1 MRFKEMREI
10 IDFKEETK
18 KLPDMSGV
26 YIMKDAHGEIIY
38 IGKAKNLKNRVSS
51 YFMSDSRHTEKVK
64 KMVSNIS
71 KFDYIVTDSEFEAL
85 VLECSLIKKHQPKY
99 NILLKDDKGFSYI
112 KITKEKW
119 PKILYVKQ
127 KQNDGATYIG
137 PYTNSFSVKQT
148 VEEMI
153 NIFKVPTCNR
163 NFEKIYKRP
172 CLNYYIKR
180 CFAPCIRAISNED
193 YVSSIKEAE
202 NFVKRGSSETIKTLR
217 DTMQKA
223 AENLNFEYAA
233 QIRDRIKSIENMK
246 SRQKVVAYK
255 VKSQD
260 VIACAYDEKNISFE
274 VFRFKDGDLYDSQN
288 YIVEPED
295 SVPATRSEFLEQYY
309 EKAES
314 IPKTI
319 LIDGDIENKELIK
332 RYFSEHFKKNVNI
345 IIPKRGEQLHLLEM
359 CAKNAEESLLRNKGN
374 KSKLDDTLEEL
385 RNILNLKNIP
395 NLIEAYD
402 ISNIMGK
409 DNVGGMVVYKNGK
422 PLKSAYR
429 KFKIKFVEGQ
439 DDYGSM
445 REMISRRIQEYLNHK
460 ENPNNT
466 FGVLPDLILIDG
478 GTAHTCAASGILRE
492 FDIDV
497 PVFGMVKDSKHRTK
511 AITTEGE
518 EIEIKNYGRLF
529 NFITNIQDEVHRY
542 TINYHKNLRNKRIV
556 GSGLTKIQGVG
567 RERAKMLLNKY
578 GSLKNIAKASVED
591 LKLMH
596 GMPET
601 VAKSIHDY
609 FAKQRKII
617 EELPR

>member
-1 MRFKEMREI
+1 MRFKEMRNI
-10 IDFKEETK
+10 IDFKKEVK
-18 KLPDMSGV
+18 KLPDMPGV
-26 YIMKDAHGEIIY
+26 YIMKDAQGEIIY

-51 YFMSDSRHTEKVK
+51 YFMNDSGHTEKVK

-71 KFDYIVTDSEFEAL
+71 KFDYIMTDSEFEAL

-127 KQNDGATYIG
+127 KQNDGAAYIG

-148 VEEMI
+148 VEEMVK
-153 NIFKVPTCNR
+153 IFKVPTCNR
-163 NFEKIYKRP
+163 NLDKVYKRP
-172 CLNYYIKR
+172 CLNYYINR
-180 CFAPCIRAISNED
+180 CSAPCIRAISNDD
-193 YVSSIKEAE
+193 YVSSISEAE
-202 NFVKRGSSETIKTLR
+202 NFVKRGSSETIKILR
-217 DTMQKA
+217 NTMQKA
-223 AENLNFEYAA
+223 SENLNFEYAA
-233 QIRDRIKSIENMK
+233 QLRDRIKAIENIK
-246 SRQKVVAYK
+246 NRQKVVAYK
-255 VKSQD
+255 VKNQD
-260 VIACAYDEKNISFE
+260 VIACAFDEKNISFE

-295 SVPATRSEFLEQYY
+295 SLPATRSEFLEQYY
-309 EKAES
+309 EKTDS

-319 LIDGDIENKELIK
+319 LIDGEIENEELIK
-332 RYFSEHFKKNVNI
+332 KYFSEHFKKSVNI

-374 KSKLDDTLEEL
+374 KSKIDDTLEEL
-385 RNILNLKNIP
+385 RNILNLKSAP
-395 NLIEAYD
+395 KLIEAYD

-422 PLKSAYR
+422 PFKSSYR
-429 KFKIKFVEGQ
+429 KFKIKFVGGQ

-445 REMISRRIQEYLNHK
+445 REVISRRVQEYLNNK
-460 ENPNNT
+460 ENPNNS
-466 FGVLPDLILIDG
+466 FGILPDLMLIDG
-478 GTAHTCAASGILRE
+478 GTAHTRAASEVLRE
-492 FDIDV
+492 FGINI
-497 PVFGMVKDSKHRTK
+497 PVFGMVKDSKHRTR
-511 AITTEGE
+511 AMTTDGD

-542 TINYHKNLRNKRIV
+542 TINYHKKLRNKRIV
-556 GSGLTKIQGVG
+556 GSSLTRIRGVG

-601 VAKSIHDY
+601 VAKEIHEY
-609 FAKQRKII
+609 FEK
-617 EELPR
+617 

>member
-1 MRFKEMREI
+1 MRFKEMRNVI
-10 IDFKEETK
+10 NFKEEVK
-18 KLPDMSGV
+18 KLPDMPGV
-26 YIMKDAHGEIIY
+26 YIMKDAQGEIIY

-51 YFMSDSRHTEKVK
+51 YFMNDSGHTEKVK

-71 KFDYIVTDSEFEAL
+71 KFDYIMTDSEFEAL

-127 KQNDGATYIG
+127 KENDGAKYIG

-148 VEEMI
+148 AEEMVK
-153 NIFKVPTCNR
+153 IFKVPTCNR
-163 NFEKIYKRP
+163 NLEKIYKRP
-172 CLNYYIKR
+172 CLNYYINR
-180 CFAPCIRAISNED
+180 CSAPCIRAISNED
-193 YVSSIKEAE
+193 YVNSINEAE
-202 NFVKRGSSETIKTLR
+202 NFVKHGSSETIKSLR
-217 DTMQKA
+217 NTMQKA

-233 QIRDRIKSIENMK
+233 QIRDRIKAIENIQNK
-246 SRQKVVAYK
+246 QKVVAYR
-255 VKSQD
+255 VKNQD

-295 SVPATRSEFLEQYY
+295 SLPATRSEFLEQYY
-309 EKAES
+309 EKTDS

-319 LIDGDIENKELIK
+319 LIDGEIENEELIK
-332 RYFSEHFKKNVNI
+332 KYFSEHFKKNVNI

-374 KSKLDDTLEEL
+374 KSKIDDTLEEL
-385 RNILNLKNIP
+385 RNILNLKNTP

-422 PLKSAYR
+422 PFKSAYR
-429 KFKIKFVEGQ
+429 KFKIKFIDGQ

-445 REMISRRIQEYLNHK
+445 REVISRRIQEYLNNK
-460 ENPNNT
+460 ENPNNS

-478 GTAHTCAASGILRE
+478 GIAHTRAASEVLRE
-492 FDIDV
+492 FDINI

-511 AITTEGE
+511 AMTTEGE

-529 NFITNIQDEVHRY
+529 SFITNVQDEVHRY
-542 TINYHKNLRNKRIV
+542 TISYHKKLRNKRV
-556 GSGLTKIQGVG
+556 VSSSLTKIPGVG
-567 RERAKMLLNKY
+567 HERAKLLLNKY
-578 GSLKNIAKASVED
+578 GSLKNIAKASVDD

-601 VAKSIHDY
+601 VAKEIHKY
-609 FAKQRKII
+609 FEK
-617 EELPR
+617 

>member
-1 MRFKEMREI
+1 MRFKEMRNMI
-10 IDFKEETK
+10 NFKEEVK
-18 KLPDMSGV
+18 KLPDVPGV
-26 YIMKDAHGEIIY
+26 YIMKDEHGEIIY

-51 YFMSDSRHTEKVK
+51 YFMNDSGHTEKVK

-71 KFDYIVTDSEFEAL
+71 AFDYIMTDSEFEAL

-127 KQNDGATYIG
+127 KQNDSATYIG

-148 VEEMI
+148 AEEMI
-153 NIFKVPTCNR
+153 KIFKVPTCNR
-163 NFEKIYKRP
+163 NLDRIYKRP

-180 CFAPCIRAISNED
+180 CSAPCIRAISNED
-193 YVSSIKEAE
+193 YVNSIKEAE
-202 NFVKRGSSETIKTLR
+202 NFVKRGSSETIKSLR
-217 DTMQKA
+217 NTMQQA

-233 QIRDRIKSIENMK
+233 QIRDRIKAIENVK
-246 SRQKVVAYK
+246 NRQKVVAYK
-255 VKSQD
+255 VKNQD

-295 SVPATRSEFLEQYY
+295 SLPATRSEFLEQYY
-309 EKAES
+309 EKTDS

-319 LIDGDIENKELIK
+319 LIDGEIENEELIK
-332 RYFSEHFKKNVNI
+332 KYFSEHFKKNVNI

-374 KSKLDDTLEEL
+374 KSKIDDTLEEL
-385 RNILNLKNIP
+385 RNILNLKSVP
-395 NLIEAYD
+395 NFIEAYD

-429 KFKIKFVEGQ
+429 KFKIKFVDGQ

-445 REMISRRIQEYLNHK
+445 REVISRRIQEYLNNK
-460 ENPNNT
+460 ENSNNS
-466 FGVLPDLILIDG
+466 FGVLPDLMLIDG
-478 GTAHTCAASGILRE
+478 GIAHTRAASEVLRE
-492 FDIDV
+492 FGINI
-497 PVFGMVKDSKHRTK
+497 PIFGMVKDSKHRTR
-511 AITTEGE
+511 AMTTDGE

-542 TINYHKNLRNKRIV
+542 TINYHKKLRNKRVV
-556 GSGLTKIQGVG
+556 GSSLIRIKGVG
-567 RERAKMLLNKY
+567 HERAKMLLNKY

-596 GMPET
+596 GMPES
-601 VAKSIHDY
+601 VAKEIHEY
-609 FAKQRKII
+609 FEK
-617 EELPR
+617 

>member
-1 MRFKEMREI
+1 MRFKEMRNI
-10 IDFKEETK
+10 INFKEEVK
-18 KLPDMSGV
+18 KLPDMPGV
-26 YIMKDAHGEIIY
+26 YIMKDAQGEIIY

-51 YFMSDSRHTEKVK
+51 YFMNDSGHTEKVK

-71 KFDYIVTDSEFEAL
+71 KFDYIMTDSEFEAL

-127 KQNDGATYIG
+127 KENDGAKYIG

-148 VEEMI
+148 AEEMVK
-153 NIFKVPTCNR
+153 IFKVPTCNR
-163 NFEKIYKRP
+163 NLEKIYKRP
-172 CLNYYIKR
+172 CLNYYINR
-180 CFAPCIRAISNED
+180 CSAPCIRAISNED
-193 YVSSIKEAE
+193 YVSSINEAE
-202 NFVKRGSSETIKTLR
+202 DFAKRGSSETIKSLR
-217 DTMQKA
+217 NTMQKA

-233 QIRDRIKSIENMK
+233 QIRDRIKAIENIQNK
-246 SRQKVVAYK
+246 QKVVAYR
-255 VKSQD
+255 VKNQD
-260 VIACAYDEKNISFE
+260 VIACACDEKNISFE
-274 VFRFKDGDLYDSQN
+274 IFRFKDGDLYDSQN

-295 SVPATRSEFLEQYY
+295 SLPATRSEFLEQYY
-309 EKAES
+309 EKTDN

-319 LIDGDIENKELIK
+319 LIDGEIENEELIK
-332 RYFSEHFKKNVNI
+332 KYFSEHFKKNVNI

-374 KSKLDDTLEEL
+374 KSKIDDTLEEL
-385 RNILNLKNIP
+385 RNILNLKSTP

-422 PLKSAYR
+422 PFKSAYR
-429 KFKIKFVEGQ
+429 KFKIKFIDGQ

-445 REMISRRIQEYLNHK
+445 REVISRRIQEYLNNK
-460 ENPNNT
+460 ENPNNS

-478 GTAHTCAASGILRE
+478 GIAHTRAASEVLRE
-492 FDIDV
+492 FDINI

-511 AITTEGE
+511 AMTTEGE

-529 NFITNIQDEVHRY
+529 SFITNVQDEVHRY
-542 TINYHKNLRNKRIV
+542 TISYHKKLRNKRV
-556 GSGLTKIQGVG
+556 VSSSLTKIPGVG
-567 RERAKMLLNKY
+567 HERAKMLLNKY
-578 GSLKNIAKASVED
+578 GSLKNIAKASVDD

-601 VAKSIHDY
+601 VAKEIHKY
-609 FAKQRKII
+609 FEK
-617 EELPR
+617 